1 MKVKKMKR
9 VLNMGLKTYKFGF
22 KHGRTFTK
30 KVDPAF
36 NVFLAASGTG
46 GLGYGAG
53 VISTRG
59 KRKREQE
66 AAFSIG
72 FEMGKQVGKKK

>member
-1 MKVKKMKR
+1 MNVKKMKK
-9 VLNMGLKTYKFGF
+9 VLNMGLKTYKTGF

-36 NVFLAASGTG
+36 KIFLAASGTG

-53 VISTRG
+53 VVSTRG
-59 KRKREQE
+59 KRKREQSQ
-66 AAFSIG
+66 AFAIG
-72 FEMGKQVGKKK
+72 FEMGKQTKK